1 MNDTLQV
8 LKNVIKD
15 PVPAVNTVVIFG
27 MTAMEWELFF
37 TVVLGFAS
45 VVWTVVKIINEWVKF
60 QNLKNETSDK
70 EKDK

>member
-60 QNLKNETSDK
+60 RNLKNETSDK